1 MDKQGKVKLY
11 VTDNVTDN
19 VTDRYKAI
27 LSMINNDNKIS
38 AAQIAVALK
47 ISKRTVLRNIS
58 ILKEKGL
65 IKRIGME
72 KTGYWLITEKGIAIL
87 Q

>member
-1 MDKQGKVKLY
+1 
-11 VTDNVTDN
+11 
-19 VTDRYKAI
+19 
-27 LSMINNDNKIS
+27 MINNDNKIS
-38 AAQIAVALK
+38 VAQIAVALK